1 MKLEIKVIKGHRY
14 LYLRDKV
21 KVNDKTAAISFYVGR
36 LSKLE
41 RARVI
46 EKLSEFEK
54 IKLKRITGRLLILYA
69 RSMCRSMTKSVLR

>member
-1 MKLEIKVIKGHRY
+1 MKLEIKVIKGHKY

-41 RARVI
+41 KARVI
-46 EKLSEFEK
+46 EKLSEFENAD
-54 IKLKRITGRLLILYA
+54 G
-69 RSMCRSMTKSVLR
+69 